1 MFEFKIP
8 KFIPKWAD
16 GSLERGENILATS
29 NQGTIL
35 LFREAGMEF
44 VVKTAMGK
52 GATRHARQATL
63 QREYEAYK
71 KLKGVEGI
79 PKCYG
84 MVADRFLVMEYVHG
98 SPYREAEFKDRDEW
112 FAQLLL
118 ILENIHARGVSHG
131 DLKSKS
137 NLIVTDSGK
146 PCVIDFGTTIMK
158 KEGFHPINN
167 RMFEYL
173 KQLDRNA
180 WVKHKCHGRYEDAS
194 EQDKQLLNYSF
205 SESVLRKYRKWKYS

>member
-1 MFEFKIP
+1 MFDFQVP
-8 KFIPKWAD
+8 KFIPMWAD

-35 LFREAGMEF
+35 LFQAAGMEF
-44 VVKTAMGK
+44 IVKTAMGK
-52 GATRHARQATL
+52 GAARRARQATL
-63 QREYEAYK
+63 ERECAAYDR
-71 KLKGVEGI
+71 LKGVTGI

-84 MVADRFLVMEYVHG
+84 MVADRFLVMEYVRG
-98 SPYREAEFKDRDEW
+98 KPYREAEFGDRDEW
-112 FAQLLL
+112 FAQLLT
-118 ILENIHARGVSHG
+118 IIRSIHDRGVSHG

-146 PCVIDFGTTIMK
+146 PCVIDFGTTIME

-173 KQLDRNA
+173 KQLDLNA
-180 WVKHKCHGRYEDAS
+180 WVKHKYHGRYEDAS
-194 EQDKQLLNYSF
+194 EQDRQLLNYSF
-205 SESVLRKYRKWKYS
+205 SESLLRKYRKWKYS